1 MSLAEGVQGTIV
13 YKAYASGAI
22 TANTE
27 DNAPGTS
34 GGQTLRRVSS
44 TLNLAKATYTSAEIR
59 ADRQIVDYR
68 HGARQV
74 QGDIAGELSPVTYFD
89 FFEAVHRDTRS
100 AGVTLT
106 EADLTSV
113 AASASGSTFS
123 FGGGDP
129 VSDGLRAGDV
139 MRFSSMAVAANND
152 RNFTIASFSGTSN
165 RVVHVIPAPTD
176 QTADT
181 GFSLMRPGYAT
192 AVPSSGHVSRKFG
205 IEIAHQDL
213 DISRLFTE
221 CRLTKYALSLPATG
235 LGTVTFSVMGRGMRT
250 LSAGASPYFVSP
262 AAETTTGIVAS
273 VNGAL
278 LLNGV
283 AVGVVTGVTLTMDM
297 PAEAAS
303 VVGQNFGAEI
313 FLGRNNLTGQ
323 ITAYLEDTTFI
334 DGFLDETEFELLL
347 QLDTTSDE
355 ATPTITLYLPRIKL
369 GGADVALTGEA
380 GQVITANFQAL
391 KYVGSTPGKPNTT
404 IRIVDTEVA

>member
-13 YKAYASGAI
+13 YKAYAAGAI

-34 GGQTLRRVSS
+34 GSQTLRRVSS

-74 QGDIAGELSPVTYFD
+74 QGDIAGELSPATYFD

-113 AASASGSTFS
+113 AASASGSTFT
-123 FGGGDP
+123 FAGGDP
-129 VSDGLRAGDV
+129 VSEGLRAGDV

-152 RNFTIASFSGTSN
+152 RNFTIVSFSGTSN

-181 GFSLMRPGYAT
+181 GFSLARPGYAT
-192 AVPSSGHVSRKFG
+192 EVPSSGHISRKFG

-250 LSAGASPYFVSP
+250 LSGGTSPYFVSP
-262 AAETTTGIVAS
+262 ATETTTGIVAS

-283 AVGVVTGVTLTMDM
+283 SVGVVTGVTLTMDM

-347 QLDTTSDE
+347 QLDTTSGE

-391 KYVGSTPGKPNTT
+391 KYVGSTPGKPTTT